1 MKTYYES
8 SKPSIHQFTKKR
20 RSIMEDQSNENQN
33 HRFPEIMNNRK
44 PGSKS
49 SAQKRIDFPSIVRS
63 NGRATKTSN
72 SIYPSTN
79 NK

>member
-1 MKTYYES
+1 
-8 SKPSIHQFTKKR
+8 
-20 RSIMEDQSNENQN
+20 MEDQTNDSQN
-33 HRFPEIMNNRK
+33 HRFPEIEDRRK

-72 SIYPSTN
+72 SIYPSSN
-79 NK
+79 SNK

>member
-1 MKTYYES
+1 
-8 SKPSIHQFTKKR
+8 
-20 RSIMEDQSNENQN
+20 MEDQSNENQN
-33 HRFPEIMNNRK
+33 HRFPEILNNRK

-79 NK
+79 K